1 MSQTSDIQL
10 LDSWREGDLRAGDQL
25 FSRHFAAIHRFFR
38 NKVAADM
45 LEDLVQQTFM
55 ACVEGRERFRQ
66 DSKFK
71 TYLFGAAHNLLRD
84 HYRKNRRRPAQ
95 LDFSRSSAADLA
107 AGPSTLVGKRR
118 EERLLLEAL
127 RRIPL
132 DSQVVLEL
140 YYWEEMSASQTAA
153 VLELPEG
160 TVRGRVRRAKQLL
173 RDELANL
180 TSSPE
185 ELQTTLG
192 GLDRWAAALR
202 ERLGSSESEPD

>member
-1 MSQTSDIQL
+1 MSQATDIEL
-10 LDSWREGDLRAGDQL
+10 LDRWRDGEMVAGDAL
-25 FSRHFAAIHRFFR
+25 FTRHFAAIHRFFR
-38 NKVAADM
+38 NKVASAA

-55 ACVEGRERFRQ
+55 ACVEGQSRFRR
-66 DSKFK
+66 DAKFK
-71 TYLFGAAHNLLRD
+71 TYLFGVAHNLLRE
-84 HYRKNRRRPAQ
+84 HYRNKKKHTTQ
-95 LDFSRSSAADLA
+95 LDFTRSSAADLA

-140 YYWEEMSASQTAA
+140 YYWEEMSAAQTAR

-160 TVRGRVRRAKQLL
+160 TVRGRVRRAKALL
-173 RDELANL
+173 KEELAQL
-180 TSSPE
+180 TSSAA

-192 GLDRWAAALR
+192 GLERWAAALR
-202 ERLGSSESEPD
+202 ERLRDRDRD